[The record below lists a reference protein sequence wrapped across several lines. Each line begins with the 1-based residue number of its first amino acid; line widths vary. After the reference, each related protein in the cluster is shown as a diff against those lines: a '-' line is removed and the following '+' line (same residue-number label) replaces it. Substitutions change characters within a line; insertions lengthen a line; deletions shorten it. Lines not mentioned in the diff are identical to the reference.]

1 MVGELEILE
10 AIEKGDLVSGI
21 DPLQYAVLM
30 KVELKEKDP
39 VLWAIDNNKKIDG
52 KDAVLFSLINNS
64 FDVNNDILKY
74 VKDKNYQ
81 INVGDDAIYSV
92 DEFKEKIV
100 SSIVKKQEFLDL
112 AAEDLMKIAING
124 NFAIKA
130 KSPIQYAIENNP
142 TSLVQGVKNIL
153 KIQGND
159 NQLKDFYEKLAKKP
173 KENQSLI
180 ELFANEFNLGGRGKE
195 NFVTTMFPLVEAEIK
210 MPDSLVNLYI
220 KDQLEKGTLSVE
232 KIHPN
237 HKEQALFSV
246 IDLYLDEYTNKED
259 KGNLKAMHAQLA
271 KDLSLDTDKQ
281 KSPLVQ
287 FVSDPEECANKINN
301 LINKLP
307 KQTKSDL
314 DIAGSAKSLDLEKLY
329 KNYDLETLDNLSKIG
344 KKLDEVQPEVKSLGI
359 ASKIGIALAIITVI
373 PGIILGIIKLA
384 SNASKKQE
392 FKEQQSEALQ
402 VNQELNEL
410 GVKSNDRGVQMQSN
424 DASKFTEKVLSMR
437 LNAKGGIGMVK

>member
-1 MVGELEILE
+1 MVGELEILK

-81 INVGDDAIYSV
+81 INVGDDATYSV

-124 NFAIKA
+124 NFAIKE

-195 NFVTTMFPLVEAEIK
+195 NFVTTMSPLVEAEIK

-220 KDQLEKGTLSVE
+220 KDQLKKGTSSVE
-232 KIHPN
+232 NIHPN

-246 IDLYLDEYTNKED
+246 IDLYLDESISEVD
-259 KGNLKAMHAQLA
+259 KSQCKIMYDKLA
-271 KDLSLDTDKQ
+271 KDLKLNTKKQ

-287 FVSDPEECANKINN
+287 FVSDPDQCFNKINN
-301 LINKLP
+301 LINKMP
-307 KQTKSDL
+307 KQAKLDL
-314 DIAGSAKSLDLEKLY
+314 DVSGSAKSLDLKNLY

-344 KKLDEVQPEVKSLGI
+344 KKLDEVQPEAKSLGI
-359 ASKIGIALAIITVI
+359 VSKIGIALAIITVI

-384 SNASKKQE
+384 SNASKNQK

-402 VNQELNEL
+402 VNKELNEL
-410 GVKSNDRGVQMQSN
+410 GIKSNDRGVQIQN
-424 DASKFTEKVLSMR
+424 NGASKFTEEVLSMR
-437 LNAKGGIGMVK
+437 LNAKGGIDMVK

>member
-1 MVGELEILE
+1 MVGELEILK
-10 AIEKGDLVSGI
+10 AIEKGGLVSEI

-30 KVELKEKDP
+30 KVELEGKDP

-64 FDVNNDILKY
+64 FDVNNDILKTA
-74 VKDKNYQ
+74 KEKEHK
-81 INVGDDAIYSV
+81 ISFGDNATYSV
-92 DEFKEKIV
+92 EDFEKKV
-100 SSIVKKQEFLDL
+100 VESIVQKREFEGL

-124 NFAIKA
+124 NFAIKE

-159 NQLKDFYEKLAKKP
+159 NQLKYFYEKLVKKP

-195 NFVTTMFPLVEAEIK
+195 NFVTTMSSLVEAEIK

-437 LNAKGGIGMVK
+437 LNAKGGIDMVK

>member
-1 MVGELEILE
+1 M
-10 AIEKGDLVSGI
+10 LVFH
-21 DPLQYAVLM
+21 
-30 KVELKEKDP
+30 K
-39 VLWAIDNNKKIDG
+39 
-52 KDAVLFSLINNS
+52 SL
-64 FDVNNDILKY
+64 L
-74 VKDKNYQ
+74 
-81 INVGDDAIYSV
+81 V
-92 DEFKEKIV
+92 DCHFLVFKEKIV

-301 LINKLP
+301 LINCQSKLS
-307 KQTKSDL
+307 Q
-314 DIAGSAKSLDLEKLY
+314 I
-329 KNYDLETLDNLSKIG
+329 
-344 KKLDEVQPEVKSLGI
+344 
-359 ASKIGIALAIITVI
+359 
-373 PGIILGIIKLA
+373 
-384 SNASKKQE
+384 
-392 FKEQQSEALQ
+392 
-402 VNQELNEL
+402 
-410 GVKSNDRGVQMQSN
+410 
-424 DASKFTEKVLSMR
+424 
-437 LNAKGGIGMVK
+437 

>member
-1 MVGELEILE
+1 MVGESEILE

-81 INVGDDAIYSV
+81 INVGDDATYSV

-100 SSIVKKQEFLDL
+100 LSVVNKQDFLGL
-112 AAEDLMKIAING
+112 ATEDLMKIAING
-124 NFAIKA
+124 NFAIKE

-159 NQLKDFYEKLAKKP
+159 NQLKDFYEKLVKKP

-195 NFVTTMFPLVEAEIK
+195 NFVTTMSPLVEAEIK

-246 IDLYLDEYTNKED
+246 IDLYLDENISEAD
-259 KGNLKAMHAQLA
+259 KNQCKIMYDKLA
-271 KDLSLDTDKQ
+271 KDLKLNTKKQ

-287 FVSDPEECANKINN
+287 FVSDPDKCFNKINN
-301 LINKLP
+301 LINKMP
-307 KQTKSDL
+307 KQAKL
-314 DIAGSAKSLDLEKLY
+314 GLGIADSARNLDLKNLY

-344 KKLDEVQPEVKSLGI
+344 KKLDEVQPEAKSLGI
-359 ASKIGIALAIITVI
+359 VSKIGIALAIITVI

-384 SNASKKQE
+384 SNASKNQK

-402 VNQELNEL
+402 VNKELSDL
-410 GVKSNDRGVQMQSN
+410 GIKSNDRGVQIQN
-424 DASKFTEKVLSMR
+424 NGANKFTEEVLSMR
-437 LNAKGGIGMVK
+437 LNAKGGVGMVK